1 MNIRLAFTPGTKKTQ
16 IKQNISNL
24 VKQGKSYN
32 TALHLSFAKYNK
44 K

>member
-1 MNIRLAFTPGTKKTQ
+1 MNIRLAFTHNNKKIQ

-24 VKQGKSYN
+24 VKKGNSYN
-32 TALHLSFAKYNK
+32 TALHLSFARYNK

>member
-1 MNIRLAFTPGTKKTQ
+1 MNIRLAFTHGEKKTK

-24 VKQGKSYN
+24 VKKGYSYN
-32 TALHLSFAKYNK
+32 TALHLSFARYNK